1 MALLAGCFLSFFHY
15 RLVKINVYGHKM
27 KIKSSK
33 KVNPE
38 DYDVLV
44 ATYRISLAK
53 TSNFISSGHVLDDRA
68 LNRISKI
75 KPIKTALSKRY
86 PDAYI
91 RTVACLPHFDFE
103 VRIKQGMFCYSNLNF
118 ADELYRLSDELSL
131 NTSLDKPCDPK
142 IAVSNPKMLDL
153 GRWFCD
159 KDLDPQIHVGKNQYG
174 VPHIDPMYF
183 VYDVNQSSQLDNP
196 NPVQIIGL
204 YNVEVMGMPDIV
216 AITVDESVDV
226 HLENTR
232 WPALKELVHRLFDG
246 PAIYIIGGIHYD
258 STEGKWR
265 MAENAIFE

>member
-1 MALLAGCFLSFFHY
+1 MG
-15 RLVKINVYGHKM
+15 RLDLNKM
-27 KIKSSK
+27 KIKSTK
-33 KVNPE
+33 KINPE

-53 TSNFISSGHVLDDRA
+53 ASNFISSGHVLDDQA

-86 PDAYI
+86 QDAYI

-103 VRIKQGMFCYSNLNF
+103 VYIKQDMFCYSNLNF
-118 ADELYRLSDELSL
+118 ADELNRLSDELNL
-131 NTSLDKPCDPK
+131 NISRDKPCDPK

-159 KDLDPQIHVGKNQYG
+159 KDLNPQIHVGKDQYG

-183 VYDVNQSSQLDNP
+183 VYDDNPSSHLDNI
-196 NPVQIIGL
+196 NPVKIIGL
-204 YNVEVMGMPDIV
+204 YIVEVMGVPDIV
-216 AITVDESVDV
+216 AITVDDSVEV
-226 HLENTR
+226 HIENTR

-246 PAIYIIGGIHYD
+246 PSLYIIGGIHYD
-258 STEGKWR
+258 STESKWR
-265 MAENAIFE
+265 MAKNAVFD